1 MNDIT
6 EFYNTLMHKIIPIT
20 PFDKV
25 SGTLGTMSDIEKA
38 LGKH

>member
-1 MNDIT
+1 M
-6 EFYNTLMHKIIPIT
+6 EFYNILLHKIIPIT

-25 SGTLGTMSDIEKA
+25 SGTLGTMADIEKA

>member
-6 EFYNTLMHKIIPIT
+6 EFYNILLHKTIRIT

-38 LGKH
+38 LDKH